1 MVTMD
6 SSLFR
11 DYYNNKNHRNNNSN
25 LLPSRLSTSSTTTTI
40 MQQQQQNQKQQRR
53 QFASSTTTND
63 EDDKD
68 KDEDDK
74 HKDNNDVNYI
84 GPLGD
89 LISRLKMVS
98 ITGCVLSI
106 CVIPGLVFLKHGD
119 LPSARQA
126 TLGSIATIGALGST
140 GALHFV
146 FGSYVLNLK
155 SVIVVPI
162 NRDDEEDEKD
172 DQEEEKETSDDSNS
186 NSNSDS
192 LLLFEATTR
201 SVFGF
206 WKNTYIFDPI
216 RDVTSYKGSRPFA
229 NFCININ
236 NGTKSIPLYVHPD
249 KLDSITRQLLLHN
262 NTSSSIESKE
272 TKDENGVNEGTM
284 TTAKK
289 KKNDDNDEFF

>member
-1 MVTMD
+1 MMTMD

-25 LLPSRLSTSSTTTTI
+25 LLPRLSTSSTTTTI

-74 HKDNNDVNYI
+74 NKDNIDVNYI

-126 TLGSIATIGALGST
+126 TLGSIATFGALGST

-162 NRDDEEDEKD
+162 NRDDDENEKD

-186 NSNSDS
+186 NSNDS

-229 NFCININ
+229 NFCIDIN
-236 NGTKSIPLYVHPD
+236 DGTKSIPLYVHPD

-262 NTSSSIESKE
+262 NTSSSIDSKE